1 MLQFKFLLLLLLL
14 LRRVAKENGMLGAVA
29 RRELNA
35 GLRSPQGPRGDST
48 RDPEP
53 TPLVQTKAPLVV
65 FCWCTSI
72 PRFLVVGHGIRQGGH
87 TSNRSSVLAAM
98 QGKGSDYSLFLCT
111 FALRSLPRL
120 AADLLAACTC
130 RRGQSRRGK
139 DSERHKHKKKKRK
152 SLKNWLDHA
161 TGLVL
166 ADAPTASLTR

>member
-1 MLQFKFLLLLLLL
+1 MLQFKLFFCFFFAASPKRTGCLE
-14 LRRVAKENGMLGAVA
+14 RW
-29 RRELNA
+29 REGKIR

-65 FCWCTSI
+65 CCWCTSI

-87 TSNRSSVLAAM
+87 TSNRCSVLAAM
-98 QGKGSDYSLFLCT
+98 HGKGSDYSLFLCT

-139 DSERHKHKKKKRK
+139 DSERHKHKKRK
-152 SLKNWLDHA
+152 SL
-161 TGLVL
+161 
-166 ADAPTASLTR
+166 

>member
-1 MLQFKFLLLLLLL
+1 MLQFKFFFLLL
-14 LRRVAKENGMLGAVA
+14 LRRVAEENGMLGAVA
-29 RRELNA
+29 RRENS

-53 TPLVQTKAPLVV
+53 TPLVQTKAPRVV

-87 TSNRSSVLAAM
+87 TSNRCSVLAAM
-98 QGKGSDYSLFLCT
+98 HGKGSDYSLFLCT

-139 DSERHKHKKKKRK
+139 DSERHKHKKRK

>member
-1 MLQFKFLLLLLLL
+1 MQFKFFCASSSP
-14 LRRVAKENGMLGAVA
+14 RR
-29 RRELNA
+29 RRERDA
-35 GLRSPQGPRGDST
+35 WSGGAKGKFGDSGLRKVLAETAHEIRN
-48 RDPEP
+48 
-53 TPLVQTKAPLVV
+53 PLLWCRQRHRWLC
-65 FCWCTSI
+65 CWCTSI
-72 PRFLVVGHGIRQGGH
+72 PRFVVVGHGIRQGGH
-87 TSNRSSVLAAM
+87 TSNRCSVLAAM
-98 QGKGSDYSLFLCT
+98 HGKGSDYSLFLCT

-139 DSERHKHKKKKRK
+139 DSERHKHKKRK